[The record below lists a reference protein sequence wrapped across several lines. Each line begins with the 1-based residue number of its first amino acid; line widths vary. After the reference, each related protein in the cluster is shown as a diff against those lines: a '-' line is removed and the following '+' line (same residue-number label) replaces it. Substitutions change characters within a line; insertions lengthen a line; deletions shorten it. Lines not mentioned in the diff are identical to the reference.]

1 MDTVLIDGLSYA
13 LPLLCIA
20 IGGIYSERSGI
31 INLALEG
38 LLGAGAFVGA
48 LFVAFFGGL
57 FAQHSSIPMYFA
69 FLFAMIGGA
78 VFAMLHGLLC
88 VKFRANQVI
97 SCVVINILAI
107 ALTGF
112 FTRQINS
119 QVFNQPSDR
128 INLGVSI
135 RFDIPYLSDIPF
147 IGAAFQRVYPFQ
159 IIIIAVVIFSWYLL
173 YKTRFGMR
181 IRACGDNPHAVDGAG
196 ISVAKTRFIA
206 VMISGAL
213 AGLGGMSYAY
223 SIAASF
229 SPGIYMGAGFLAI
242 AALIFGNWRIMPTVG
257 ACLLFGFARSG
268 GQRLAHILELPVS
281 FSDLIIMLP
290 YVVTL
295 LLLIFFS
302 KSNRA
307 PRALGE
313 IYDKGKR

>member
-1 MDTVLIDGLSYA
+1 MDTVFIDGLSYGI
-13 LPLLCIA
+13 PLLCIA

-38 LLGAGAFVGA
+38 LLGMGAFTGS
-48 LFVAFFGGL
+48 LFVAFFGG
-57 FAQHSSIPMYFA
+57 FFVQHSSVPMYFA

-78 VFAMLHGLLC
+78 LFAMLHGLLC
-88 VKFRANQVI
+88 VKLKANQVI
-97 SCVVINILAI
+97 SGVVINILAI
-107 ALTGF
+107 AFTGF
-112 FTRQINS
+112 FTRQLNS
-119 QVFNQPSDR
+119 QVFGQPSDR
-128 INLGVSI
+128 INLGVSV
-135 RFDIPYLSDIPF
+135 RFDIPFLSDIPI

-159 IIIIAVVIFSWYLL
+159 LVIIAVVVLSWYLL

-181 IRACGDNPHAVDGAG
+181 LRACGDNPHAVDGAG
-196 ISVAKTRFIA
+196 ISVAKTRFVA

-229 SPGIYMGAGFLAI
+229 SPGIYMGTGYLAI
-242 AALIFGNWRIMPTVG
+242 AALIFGNWRIMPTVA
-257 ACLLFGFARSG
+257 ACMLFGFARSG
-268 GQRLAHILELPVS
+268 GQRLSHLLELPAS
-281 FSDLIIMLP
+281 YSDLIFTLP

-295 LLLIFFS
+295 LVLIFFS
-302 KSNRA
+302 KSNKA

>member
-1 MDTVLIDGLSYA
+1 VDIVLIDGLSYA
-13 LPLLCIA
+13 IPLLCIA

-38 LLGAGAFVGA
+38 LLGVGAFTGA
-48 LFVAFFGGL
+48 LFVAFFGGM
-57 FAQHSSIPMYFA
+57 FTQHSSMPMYFA
-69 FLFAMIGGA
+69 FFFAMVGGA
-78 VFAMLHGLLC
+78 LFAMLHGLLC

-97 SCVVINILAI
+97 SCVVLNILAI

-112 FTRQINS
+112 FTRQLNS
-119 QVFNQPSDR
+119 QVFNQPSDK
-128 INLGVSI
+128 INLGVSP
-135 RFDIPYLSDIPF
+135 RFDIPFLSDIPY
-147 IGAAFQRVYPFQ
+147 IGPAFQRVYPFQ
-159 IIIIAVVIFSWYLL
+159 IIIIAVVIFSWYFL

-196 ISVAKTRFIA
+196 ISVARTRFIA

-223 SIAASF
+223 SITATF
-229 SPGIYMGAGFLAI
+229 SPSIYMGAGFLAI
-242 AALIFGNWRIMPTVG
+242 AALIFGNWRILPTVG

-268 GQRLAHILELPVS
+268 GNRLALMLELPAS
-281 FSDLIIMLP
+281 FANLLMMLP

-302 KSNRA
+302 KSNKA